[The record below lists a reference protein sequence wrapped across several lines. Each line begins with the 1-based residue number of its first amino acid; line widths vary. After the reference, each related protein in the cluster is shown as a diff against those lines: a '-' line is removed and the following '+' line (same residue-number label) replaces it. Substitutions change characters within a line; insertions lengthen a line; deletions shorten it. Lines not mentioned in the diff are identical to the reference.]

1 MSEEQME
8 GRDLPRP
15 ATPGPW
21 YPAESLEVPLVM
33 TKAHSTLVCTVHPYA
48 ASPDMWGADDDARA
62 IAALPEWIVDR
73 DRWKARAEQ
82 AEAERGAATDRA
94 TEHEMVL
101 SAIADVCASADHT
114 SDVQRVNV
122 IMDLLTAHGY
132 AREAADV

>member
-1 MSEEQME
+1 MSERE
-8 GRDLPRP
+8 LPRP

-21 YPAESLEVPLVM
+21 STQGAVRYDRCWFVWAADASIARMAHAELG
-33 TKAHSTLVCTVHPYA
+33 KAQEQDA
-48 ASPDMWGADDDARA
+48 AA
-62 IAALPEWIVDR
+62 IAALPEWIEDR

-101 SAIADVCASADHT
+101 SAIADACVSADHP